1 MLNNN
6 GCNNTLNLSAT
17 NFKYTTKFLF
27 EHTNG
32 GLDIIHK
39 YIPASIGC
47 EQNRKKFRLREKE
60 KTESTVLVQKE
71 GIWFIKDF
79 GDKSYSAI
87 SYVMQEKGLE
97 FPEAL
102 QLLYKEFNLDTD
114 NTIYRA
120 TVEVKENTK
129 KSDDYFFIKL
139 KDAYS
144 QLDKVGRFITPET
157 AQKYNFFEVE
167 YYEKVIT
174 KKDTGKKALI
184 KVIATENYP
193 IFCYSPNIEE
203 WAKLY
208 CPADTKYK
216 HSYLGAKP
224 KRYVHGLEQLL
235 SKCKK
240 IATAITAEENKGEEA
255 NFELLKSLKKELA
268 TQKVF
273 VATGGSDGI
282 NLASLDSEYNVIWF
296 NSEAE
301 MISFSE
307 LNEIYKYTYFVYNLP
322 DTDKAGKKYGNTTA
336 KTHWDLSTI
345 LLPTDKM
352 TKNGKDFRNWLDFYK
367 NKKLKSIHFEFENL
381 ITGALQCKFFD
392 VKKSTKGTYTYK
404 MNLSNLHYFLNV
416 HNFFTYKL
424 EHKHIDVASDDQIIF
439 IRIEGNIVYKVT
451 PREIRRF
458 CLAYVKEKGQPL
470 DVANLMLSTPYL
482 NENHL
487 QGLEDIKLNFK
498 NHDAN
503 TQYFFFNNQVA
514 KITADGIKLE
524 KHGNFENYAWNKQ
537 IINHTIYNENPFFQ
551 YKKDEVG
558 NDRIELLRSDCEY
571 MNYLVNASRIYW
583 RKELEDSFENEELAK
598 KYQEENKFTLN
609 GCNLSEEERLIQ
621 EKHFLNKCFSLGYL
635 LHRHKQED
643 FAKCLYVTDDT
654 PKESD
659 EDANGR
665 TGKSV
670 MFKGVDKLLQNR
682 FLIDGKNKSI
692 TQDRHIFH
700 GLYDTNE
707 YIQIDDASK
716 YLEFTFFY
724 TKITNSII
732 VNPKNAQPYEIP
744 FEDAPKLVYITN
756 YGLPNITGSDLGR
769 LLFVSFSDYYHAKTE
784 HYKQERRISHDF
796 GGKNLFQDWDSK
808 QWNLF
813 YNFML
818 QCVELYL
825 NHRGN
830 EFQAP
835 QDNITINNLR
845 AGMGD
850 NFEEWANSYFHS
862 ENLNRKIPR
871 KELMNDYAD
880 YVGGK
885 SAKSSNAFKKAL
897 QSFCKIHNY
906 KFNPAT
912 QQGTDGRIKDNVFD
926 PKKNANTTVECFYI
940 ECDTAEKTIIEP
952 VATKQP
958 TEDLFSNKEVN
969 TKGLD
974 F

>member
-1 MLNNN
+1 MK
-6 GCNNTLNLSAT
+6 TT
-17 NFKYTTKFLF
+17 NFKYTPEFLF

-39 YIPASIGC
+39 YIPDSVGC
-47 EQNRKKFRLREKE
+47 EQSRKKFRLRKTD
-60 KTESTVLVQKE
+60 KTESCVLTQKE
-71 GIWFIKDF
+71 NIWFIKDF
-79 GDKSYSAI
+79 GDKSFSVI
-87 SYVMQEKGLE
+87 SYVMQESGLE
-97 FPEAL
+97 FAEAL
-102 QLLYKEFNLDTD
+102 QRLYKEFNLDTD

-129 KSDDYFFIKL
+129 KADDYFFIKL
-139 KDAYS
+139 KDTYS
-144 QLDKVGRFITPET
+144 SLDRVGRFITPET
-157 AQKYNFFEVE
+157 AEKYNFFEVE

-184 KVIATENYP
+184 KVVATEHYP

-203 WAKLY
+203 WAKMY

-216 HSYLGAKP
+216 HSYLGKKP
-224 KRYVHGLEQLL
+224 ERYVHGLKQLL
-235 SKCKK
+235 SKCNKIQQE
-240 IATAITAEENKGEEA
+240 IATELNKEDINKNYVSVLE
-255 NFELLKSLKKELA
+255 KELYS
-268 TQKVF
+268 QKVF
-273 VATGGSDGI
+273 IATGGSDGLNI
-282 NLASLDSEYNVIWF
+282 ASLNEEYNVIWF

-301 MISFSE
+301 MISYSE
-307 LNEIYKYTYFVYNLP
+307 LNEIKKFTSLIYNLP
-322 DTDKAGKKYGNTTA
+322 DIDKAGKKYANECA
-336 KTHWDLSTI
+336 MMHWDLETI
-345 LLPTDKM
+345 MLPADKM
-352 TKNGKDFRNWLDFYK
+352 TKNGKDFRNWLDYYK
-367 NKKLKSIHFEFENL
+367 NSSLNTILFNFDNL
-381 ITGALQCKFFD
+381 IATALKCKFFD
-392 VKKSTKGTYTYK
+392 VKKAKNGAYSYK
-404 MNLSNLHYFLNV
+404 INLSNLHYFLNV
-416 HNFFTYKL
+416 HNFYTYKL
-424 EHKHIDVASDDQIIF
+424 EHKHIDVATDDQIIF

-458 CLAYVKEKGQPL
+458 CLAYVKEKGQTL
-470 DVANLMLSTPYL
+470 EVANLMLSTPYF

-503 TQYFFFNNQVA
+503 TQYFFFRNQVA
-514 KITADGIKLE
+514 KVTADGIKLE
-524 KHGNFENYAWNKQ
+524 KHGNFENFAWNKQ
-537 IINHTIYNENPFFQ
+537 IVEHTIFPEAPFFQ
-551 YKKDEVG
+551 HKKDELG
-558 NDRIELLRSDCEY
+558 NDRIDLLRADCEY

-583 RKELEDSFENEELAK
+583 RKELEESFENEELAK
-598 KYQEENKFTLN
+598 AYHEKNKFTLT
-609 GCNLSEEERLIQ
+609 GEKLQQEQHLIQ

-635 LHRHKQED
+635 LHRYKQED
-643 FAKCLYVTDDT
+643 FAKCLYVMDDT
-654 PKESD
+654 PKDSD

-682 FLIDGKNKSI
+682 FLVDGKNRSI

-707 YIQIDDASK
+707 YIQIDDADK
-716 YLEFTFFY
+716 FLDFKFFY
-724 TKITNSII
+724 TKITNSIV
-732 VNPKNAQPYEIP
+732 VNPKNSQPYEIP
-744 FEDAPKLVYITN
+744 FEDAPKIVYITN
-756 YGLPNITGSDLGR
+756 YGLPNITGSDMGR
-769 LLFVSFSDYYHAKTE
+769 ILFVSFSDYYHAKTE

-825 NHRGN
+825 NNRGN

-850 NFEEWANSYFHS
+850 NFEEWANSYFHD

-871 KELMNDYAD
+871 KELMNDYSD

-897 QSFCKIHNY
+897 QSFCKIHGY
-906 KFNPAT
+906 TFNPAS

-926 PKKNANTTVECFYI
+926 SRKNANTTVECFYI
-940 ECDTAEKTIIEP
+940 ECSTVEKP
-952 VATKQP
+952 VATEPKQLECFDANGNID
-958 TEDLFSNKEVN
+958 TDVEI
-969 TKGLD
+969 
-974 F
+974 

>member
-1 MLNNN
+1 MS
-6 GCNNTLNLSAT
+6 TT
-17 NFKYTTKFLF
+17 NFKYTPEFLF

-39 YIPASIGC
+39 YIPDSVGC
-47 EQNRKKFRLREKE
+47 EQSRKKFRLRETD
-60 KTESTVLVQKE
+60 KTESCVLTQKDNV
-71 GIWFIKDF
+71 WFIKDF
-79 GDKSYSAI
+79 GDKAYSPI
-87 SYVMQEKGLE
+87 SYVMQETGLE
-97 FPEAL
+97 FAEAL

-139 KDAYS
+139 KDTYS
-144 QLDKVGRFITPET
+144 SLDRVGRFITPET
-157 AQKYNFFEVE
+157 AEKYNFFEVE

-184 KVIATENYP
+184 KVIATDHYP

-203 WAKLY
+203 WAKMY

-216 HSYLGAKP
+216 HSYLGEKP
-224 KRYVHGLEQLL
+224 ETYVHGLQNILNNVDVDWIKE
-235 SKCKK
+235 KK
-240 IATAITAEENKGEEA
+240 EA
-255 NFELLKSLKKELA
+255 LKKAIKENWGKDAIKEL
-268 TQKVF
+268 QEELNEILIDKIFIVS
-273 VATGGSDGI
+273 GGSDGLNI
-282 NLASLDSEYNVIWF
+282 ASLSPKYYVVWF

-301 MISFSE
+301 QISYDD
-307 LNEIYKYTYFVYNLP
+307 LQTLQLVAKNVYNVP
-322 DTDKAGKKYGNTTA
+322 DIDKEGKKYGYNTA
-336 KTHWDLSTI
+336 RKYWELKSVWI
-345 LLPTDKM
+345 PAEKM
-352 TKNGKDFRNWLDFYK
+352 TKNGKDFRDWLNFYK
-367 NKKLKSIHFEFENL
+367 SSDLKSIVSNFENL
-381 ITGALQCKFFD
+381 IVGALKCKFFD
-392 VKKSTKGTYTYK
+392 KKVANNKSVSFKI
-404 MNLSNLHYFLNV
+404 NLSNLHYFLNV
-416 HNFFTYKL
+416 HNFYTYKL
-424 EHKHIDVASDDQIIF
+424 EHKHIDVATDDQIIF

-458 CLAYVKEKGQPL
+458 CLAYVKEKGQTL
-470 DVANLMLSTPYL
+470 EVANLMLSTPYF

-498 NHDAN
+498 NHDAT
-503 TQYFFFNNQVA
+503 TQYFFFRNQVA
-514 KITADGIKLE
+514 KVTADGIKLE
-524 KHGNFENYAWNKQ
+524 KHGKFENFAWNKQ
-537 IINHTIYNENPFFQ
+537 IVEHTIFPEAPFFQ
-551 YKKDEVG
+551 HKKDDLG
-558 NDRIELLRSDCEY
+558 NDRIDLLRADCEY

-583 RKELEDSFENEELAK
+583 RKELEESFENEELAK
-598 KYQEENKFTLN
+598 AYHEKNKFTLT
-609 GCNLSEEERLIQ
+609 GDKLQQEQHLIQ

-635 LHRHKQED
+635 LHRYKQED
-643 FAKCLYVTDDT
+643 FAKCLYVMDDT
-654 PKESD
+654 PKDSD

-682 FLIDGKNKSI
+682 FLVDGKNRSI

-707 YIQIDDASK
+707 YIQIDDADK
-716 YLEFTFFY
+716 FLDFQFFY
-724 TKITNSII
+724 TKITNSIV
-732 VNPKNAQPYEIP
+732 VNPKNSQPYEIP
-744 FEDAPKLVYITN
+744 FEDAPKIVYITN
-756 YGLPNITGSDLGR
+756 YGLPNIKGSDIGR
-769 LLFVSFSDYYHAKTE
+769 ILFVSFSDYYHAKTE

-825 NHRGN
+825 NNRGN

-850 NFEEWANSYFHS
+850 NFEEWANSYFHD

-871 KELMNDYAD
+871 KELMSDYSD

-897 QSFCKIHNY
+897 QSFCKIHGY
-906 KFNPAT
+906 TFNPAT

-926 PKKNANTTVECFYI
+926 SRKNANTTVECFYI
-940 ECDTAEKTIIEP
+940 ECTTAPIP
-952 VATKQP
+952 VATEQP
-958 TEDLFSNKEVN
+958 SKNIQPDLFKEPEN
-969 TKGLD
+969 DLP

>member
-1 MLNNN
+1 MS
-6 GCNNTLNLSAT
+6 TT
-17 NFKYTTKFLF
+17 NFKYTPEFLF

-39 YIPASIGC
+39 YIPDSVGC
-47 EQNRKKFRLREKE
+47 EQSRKKFRLRKNE
-60 KTESTVLVQKE
+60 KTESCVLVKKDNV
-71 GIWFIKDF
+71 WFIKDF

-87 SYVMQEKGLE
+87 SYVMQETGLE
-97 FPEAL
+97 FSEAL
-102 QLLYKEFNLDTD
+102 QRLYKEFNLDTD
-114 NTIYRA
+114 NIIYRA

-129 KSDDYFFIKL
+129 LADDYFFIKL
-139 KDAYS
+139 KDTYS
-144 QLDKVGRFITPET
+144 SLDRVGRFITPET
-157 AQKYNFFEVE
+157 AEKYNFFEVE

-184 KVIATENYP
+184 KVIATDHYP

-203 WAKLY
+203 WAKMY

-216 HSYLGAKP
+216 HSYLGKKP
-224 KRYVHGLEQLL
+224 ERYVHGLQQFLD
-235 SKCKK
+235 KCKK
-240 IATAITAEENKGEEA
+240 ITTLITAEENKGDEA
-255 NFELLKSLKKELA
+255 NFEYIKVLKKDLSE
-268 TQKVF
+268 QKLF
-273 VATGGSDGI
+273 IATGGSDGL
-282 NLASLDSEYNVIWF
+282 NVASLNNDYNLIWY

-301 MISFSE
+301 MISYSE
-307 LNEIYKYTYFVYNLP
+307 LKQITQYTYFVYNVP
-322 DTDKAGKKYGNTTA
+322 DIDKAGKKYGNECA
-336 KTHWDLSTI
+336 MMHWDLETI
-345 LLPTDKM
+345 MLPADKM
-352 TKNGKDFRNWLDFYK
+352 TKNGKDFRNWLDYYK
-367 NKKLKSIHFEFENL
+367 NSSLSTIVFNFENL
-381 ITGALQCKFFD
+381 IATALKCKFFD
-392 VKKSTKGTYTYK
+392 VKKAKNGAYSYK
-404 MNLSNLHYFLNV
+404 INLSNLHYFLNV
-416 HNFFTYKL
+416 HNFYTYKL
-424 EHKHIDVASDDQIIF
+424 EHKHIDVATDDQIIF

-458 CLAYVKEKGQPL
+458 CLAYVKEKGQTL
-470 DVANLMLSTPYL
+470 EVANLMLSTPYF

-503 TQYFFFNNQVA
+503 TQYFFFRNQVA
-514 KITADGIKLE
+514 KVTADGIKFE
-524 KHGNFENYAWNKQ
+524 KHGNFENFAWNKQ
-537 IINHTIYNENPFFQ
+537 IVEHTIFPEASFFQ
-551 YKKDEVG
+551 HKKDELG
-558 NDRIELLRSDCEY
+558 NDRIDLLRSDCEY

-583 RKELEDSFENEELAK
+583 RKELEESFVNEELAK
-598 KYQEENKFTLN
+598 AYHEENKFSLTGSNLN
-609 GCNLSEEERLIQ
+609 ENEHLVQ

-635 LHRHKQED
+635 LHRYKQED
-643 FAKCLYVTDDT
+643 FAKCLYVMDDT
-654 PKESD
+654 PKDSD

-682 FLIDGKNKSI
+682 FLVDGKNRSI

-707 YIQIDDASK
+707 YIQIDDADK
-716 YLEFTFFY
+716 FLDFKFFY
-724 TKITNSII
+724 TKITNSIV
-732 VNPKNAQPYEIP
+732 VNPKNSQPYEIP
-744 FEDAPKLVYITN
+744 FEDAPKIVYITN
-756 YGLPNITGSDLGR
+756 YGLPNITGSDMGR
-769 LLFVSFSDYYHAKTE
+769 ILFVSFSDYYHAKTE

-825 NHRGN
+825 NNRGN

-850 NFEEWANSYFHS
+850 NFEEWANSYFHD

-871 KELMNDYAD
+871 KELMNDYSD

-897 QSFCKIHNY
+897 QSFCKIHGY
-906 KFNPAT
+906 TFNPAT

-926 PKKNANTTVECFYI
+926 ARKNANTTVECFYI
-940 ECDTAEKTIIEP
+940 ECSTAPIP
-952 VATKQP
+952 VATEQP
-958 TEDLFSNKEVN
+958 QEEDLFNSDKEIG
-969 TKGLD
+969 TDGLY